1 MTPESVMARFHR
13 AKMQRNAWESVW
25 RDCYAYSLPSRE
37 EATFPATGSAPPSLS
52 AGSRERLFDGTAP
65 DAVDQLAA
73 SLLAELTPPWA
84 RWFGFAPGREIPE
97 HLHGDLAPKLERA
110 AEILQQHFDRSNFAV
125 EIHQCFL
132 DLAVA
137 GTACLSFEEAAP
149 GRMSAF
155 RFAAVP
161 LWDVVLEEGAEGRLD
176 IAYRRNRLSRLQLH
190 SRFPKAEL
198 PASATTDGNG
208 DGDRLYTVIE
218 AVTPRE
224 TGSGYDYA
232 AVLEGGAETFNGPRL
247 LAKARLDQS
256 PFLSFRWMKAPG
268 EAYGRSPVM
277 KALPDIKTAN
287 KVVELTLKNAAIA
300 VTGIWQAD
308 DDGVLNPATVKLVPG
323 TIIPKAVGSSGLT
336 PLQAPGNFNVSD
348 LTLATLRQA
357 IRSSLLTDRL
367 ASVATP
373 GMTATEVLHRAAE
386 TARLLGATYGRLQ
399 AELLTP
405 LVARALA
412 ILSRRGELPDL
423 ALDGRAI
430 TLQYRSPLARRQA
443 QLEAQGALSWLDIAR
458 QLGPEAAATLDG
470 PKAARWA
477 AAMLDLPASLLRPD
491 VSLADS
497 PSTDAPPLEPAAV
510 SPASLDAETIPST
523 KG

>member
-13 AKMQRNAWESVW
+13 AKMQRSAWESVW
-25 RDCYAYSLPSRE
+25 RDCYAYSLPSRDE
-37 EATFPATGSAPPSLS
+37 TPFAGAGPSSLS
-52 AGSRERLFDGTAP
+52 AASRERLFDGTAP

-97 HLHGDLAPKLERA
+97 HLHGDLAPKLDRA

-132 DLAVA
+132 DLVVS
-137 GTACLSFEEAAP
+137 GTACLSFEETAP
-149 GRMSAF
+149 GQPSAF

-190 SRFPKAEL
+190 SRFPAAEI
-198 PASATTDGNG
+198 PASAATDS
-208 DGDRLYTVIE
+208 DRLYTVIE
-218 AVTPRE
+218 AVVPRE
-224 TGSGYDYA
+224 TGNGYDYV
-232 AVLEGGAETFNGPRL
+232 AVLEGGAEKFNGPHL

-308 DDGVLNPATVKLVPG
+308 DDGVLNPATVRLVPG

-336 PLQAPGNFNVSD
+336 PLQVPGNFNVSD

-412 ILSRRGELPDL
+412 ILSRRGELPNL
-423 ALDGRAI
+423 TLDGRTI

-443 QLEAQGALSWLDIAR
+443 QLEAQGALSWLDIAK
-458 QLGPEAAATLDG
+458 QLGPDAAATLDA
-470 PKAARWA
+470 PAAARWA
-477 AAMLDLPASLLRPD
+477 AKMLDLPASLLRPD
-491 VSLADS
+491 V
-497 PSTDAPPLEPAAV
+497 PAAI
-510 SPASLDAETIPST
+510 SSEILPASVEAQTLSST

>member
-1 MTPESVMARFHR
+1 MTPTSVTPENVMARFHR
-13 AKMQRNAWESVW
+13 AKMQRSSWESLW
-25 RDCYAYSLPSRE
+25 RDCYAYSLPSRDDAPFA
-37 EATFPATGSAPPSLS
+37 ATSSPSPAFSNSTSL
-52 AGSRERLFDGTAP
+52 GRERLFDGTAP

-97 HLHGDLAPKLERA
+97 QLHGDLVPKLERA
-110 AEILQQHFDRSNFAV
+110 AEIMQQHFDRSNFAV

-132 DLAVA
+132 DLVVS
-137 GTACLSFEEAAP
+137 GTACLSFEETTP
-149 GRMSAF
+149 GQMSAF

-161 LWDVVLEEGAEGRLD
+161 LWDVVLEEGKDGRLD
-176 IAYRRNRLSRLQLH
+176 SAYRRNRLSRLQLQA
-190 SRFPKAEL
+190 RFPAAEI
-198 PASATTDGNG
+198 PTSRSHES
-208 DGDRLYTVIE
+208 DRLYTVIE

-224 TGSGYDYA
+224 TGSGYDYC
-232 AVLEGGAETFNGPRL
+232 AVLEGGGEKSSAPHL
-247 LAKARLDQS
+247 LSHARLDQS

-348 LTLATLRQA
+348 LTLTTLRQA

-367 ASVATP
+367 ATVATP

-405 LVARALA
+405 LVTRAMA
-412 ILSRRGELPDL
+412 ILSRRGELPNL
-423 ALDGRAI
+423 ALDGRTI

-458 QLGPEAAATLDG
+458 QLGPDAAAILDG

-477 AAMLDLPASLLRPD
+477 AKMLDLPANLLRSE
-491 VSLADS
+491 VSQAD
-497 PSTDAPPLEPAAV
+497 V
-510 SPASLDAETIPST
+510 SPAEPTEIPAALVDQQLDHST

>member
-1 MTPESVMARFHR
+1 MTPTSVMARFHL
-13 AKMQRNAWESVW
+13 AKAQRSSWESLW
-25 RDCYAYSLPSRE
+25 RDCYAYSLPSRDD
-37 EATFPATGSAPPSLS
+37 APFAAAASLS
-52 AGSRERLFDGTAP
+52 SPNRDRLFDGTAP

-97 HLHGDLAPKLERA
+97 HLHGDLSPKLERA
-110 AEILQQHFDRSNFAV
+110 AEIMQQHFDRSNFAV

-132 DLAVA
+132 DLVVS
-137 GTACLSFEEAAP
+137 GTACLSFEETATGQA
-149 GRMSAF
+149 SAF

-161 LWDVVLEEGAEGRLD
+161 LWDVVLEEGADGRLD
-176 IAYRRNRLSRLQLH
+176 IAYRRNRLSRLQLQA
-190 SRFPKAEL
+190 RFPGAEIPSSL
-198 PASATTDGNG
+198 SHET
-208 DGDRLYTVIE
+208 DRLYTVIE
-218 AVTPRE
+218 AVVPRD
-224 TGSGYDYA
+224 TGSGYDYC
-232 AVLEGGAETFNGPRL
+232 AVLEGGGEKSSEPLL
-247 LAKARLDQS
+247 LAHTRLDQS

-367 ASVATP
+367 ATVATP

-405 LVARALA
+405 LVARALT
-412 ILSRRGELPDL
+412 ILSRRGELPNL
-423 ALDGRAI
+423 ALDGRTI

-443 QLEAQGALSWLDIAR
+443 QLEAQGALSWLDIAK
-458 QLGPEAAATLDG
+458 QLGPDAAAILDA

-477 AAMLDLPASLLRPD
+477 AKMLDLPASLLRPD
-491 VSLADS
+491 FPLVDVS
-497 PSTDAPPLEPAAV
+497 STDASPNEI
-510 SPASLDAETIPST
+510 SPALVTPPHAPSI

>member
-1 MTPESVMARFHR
+1 MTPENVLARFQR
-13 AKMQRNAWESVW
+13 AKMQRSSWETLW

-37 EATFPATGSAPPSLS
+37 DAPFAAPSSSGPAP
-52 AGSRERLFDGTAP
+52 RERLFDGTAP

-97 HLHGDLAPKLERA
+97 QLHGDLSPKLERA
-110 AEILQQHFDRSNFAV
+110 AEIMQQHFDRSNFAV

-132 DLAVA
+132 DLIVS
-137 GTACLSFEEAAP
+137 GTACLSFEETTP
-149 GRMSAF
+149 GQASAF

-161 LWDVVLEEGAEGRLD
+161 LWDVVLEEGADGRLD
-176 IAYRRNRLSRLQLH
+176 VAYRRNRLSRLQLQA
-190 SRFPKAEL
+190 RFPAAEI
-198 PASATTDGNG
+198 PASFSDEA
-208 DGDRLYTVIE
+208 DRLYTVIE

-224 TGSGYDYA
+224 AGSGYDYC
-232 AVLEGGAETFNGPRL
+232 AVLEGGAEKSSGPHL
-247 LAKARLDQS
+247 LVHAHLDQS

-268 EAYGRSPVM
+268 DVYGRSPVM

-336 PLQAPGNFNVSD
+336 PLQPPGNFNVSD

-367 ASVATP
+367 ATVATP

-405 LVARALA
+405 LVARALT
-412 ILSRRGELPDL
+412 ILSRRGELPNL
-423 ALDGRAI
+423 ALDGRTI
-430 TLQYRSPLARRQA
+430 TLQYRSPLARQQA
-443 QLEAQGALSWLDIAR
+443 QLEAQGALSWLDIAK
-458 QLGPEAAATLDG
+458 QLGPDAAAILDA

-477 AAMLDLPASLLRPD
+477 AKMLDLPASLLRPD
-491 VSLADS
+491 SLL
-497 PSTDAPPLEPAAV
+497 TDTAPPDV
-510 SPASLDAETIPST
+510 SPANASPVDVAPTEIPPALVDPQHAPSI